1 VKIEVLGSGTGAPDW
16 VATGFE
22 VYQKRLPPECRL
34 LLTECPIAK
43 RKKGA
48 RAEDYRNAEA
58 EQFTRLLK
66 PGAYVIALDKSGTQ
80 IETEALSMRL
90 GKWMMEY
97 PLVQIMIGGPD
108 GLSSA
113 VLGRANWIMSLST
126 FTFPHFLVRI
136 LIAEQIYRAWSV
148 LKNHPY
154 HK

>member
-1 VKIEVLGSGTGAPDW
+1 MKIEVLGSGTGAPDW
-16 VATGFE
+16 VSTGFE

-90 GKWMMEY
+90 EKWMMEY

-108 GLSSA
+108 
-113 VLGRANWIMSLST
+113 
-126 FTFPHFLVRI
+126 
-136 LIAEQIYRAWSV
+136 
-148 LKNHPY
+148 
-154 HK
+154 